1 MFPFKKRHPQ
11 CGPCH
16 GLFIIISVYKTSLE
30 SPLLTE
36 TFGKWNRVDD
46 TFHDLRQVSVTSRRR
61 KNLHGAKLKAS
72 MVVTN
77 EKTLAHLED
86 YQ

>member
-1 MFPFKKRHPQ
+1 MHFHDN
-11 CGPCH
+11 
-16 GLFIIISVYKTSLE
+16 LAYKTADD
-30 SPLLTE
+30 SPILTE

-46 TFHDLRQVSVTSRRR
+46 TFQDLRQVRISSRRR
-61 KNLHGAKLKAS
+61 KNLRQAKLKAS

-77 EKTLAHLED
+77 ADTLNHLED